1 MDFSKEMNKPLFVVR
16 ESDGNTSFPTPN
28 QINGNKDIK
37 KRLASLYDYL
47 AKHLGIQSVPKVKFT
62 KNKKNSE
69 NPFGMTGH
77 YDPQLQTITIFTTD
91 RHDTD
96 ILRTFAHE
104 VIHHWQNE
112 RGTLTPQTGG
122 AEHYAQNDP
131 NLRKR
136 EMEAY
141 LFGNILFRD
150 WQDENRNGP
159 PSVQPFLPQP
169 LNENLVINPS
179 HLKPKVVAFVDNLVH
194 DGVFTSYNRALSSGQ
209 MNPVDFAN
217 DLVHKILNSVQTW
230 VKTINDRGDW
240 ENDEGGMIKEI
251 ACKNCGNKCDPSMLG
266 EVAMGAVEC
275 PNCKSTM
282 DQEGNV
288 YGRRI

>member
-1 MDFSKEMNKPLFVVR
+1 MAE
-16 ESDGNTSFPTPN
+16 GTPDKGSPELK
-28 QINGNKDIK
+28 Q
-37 KRLASLYDYL
+37 RLASLYAYL
-47 AKHLGIQSVPKVKFT
+47 AKHLGIQSVPKVIFSKD
-62 KNKKNSE
+62 KKNSE

-77 YDPQLQTITIFTTD
+77 YNPENQTITIFTTD

-104 VIHHWQNE
+104 VIHHWQFE

-141 LFGNILFRD
+141 LLGNLIFRD
-150 WQDENRNGP
+150 FQDEQRYGK

-169 LNENLVINPS
+169 LNENLIINPA
-179 HLKPKVVAFVDNLVH
+179 HLKPKVKTFVDDLVN

-209 MNPVDFAN
+209 MNPVDFTN
-217 DLVHKILNSVQTW
+217 DLVHKILSSIQDW
-230 VKTINDRGDW
+230 VKMVNDRSDY
-240 ENDEGGMIKEI
+240 ENSSSGPTAMIKED
-251 ACKNCGNKCDPSMLG
+251 ACQNCGNKCDPSLLG
-266 EVAMGAVEC
+266 EIAMGAVQC

-282 DQEGNV
+282 DQEGNTLCQKNL
-288 YGRRI
+288 